1 MRKAI
6 IIAAALALVTG
17 MTLAGEYHTGDTLV
31 CSQCH
36 TMHASLQHSYG
47 GGTTGYPQSWTP
59 TEYLLKGGLN
69 ETCLACHNDA
79 VFAPDVLGND
89 TGPML
94 ADRSAGALNDSAG
107 IVDGYEAWMGHTL
120 GSTDTAP
127 GDTGSFIPD
136 ATHGLTCMD
145 CHHQHGYGG
154 FGTTDV
160 AGNPL
165 SDIFRNL
172 GAKGGMA
179 VSYAVDTQDLT
190 KDVYET
196 SARNYNAAAVNL
208 NEPNTADSGFGE
220 WCQQCHVNFHG
231 DVGDT
236 NSIGGSGSPPAHFI
250 RHPNAT
256 VNIGALPGG
265 HSNLGDFGEKLYR
278 VRVMSPTGDWGTQG
292 QAWLTAPADLTPTCL
307 SCHKAHGNKRA
318 FGLIY
323 AKGGSA
329 LGEDGDGT
337 SARELCMQCHVQGG

>member
-6 IIAAALALVTG
+6 IITAALALVTG
-17 MTLAGEYHTGDTLV
+17 MTFAGEYHTGATLV

-47 GGTTGYPQSWTP
+47 GGVTGYPRSWTP

-69 ETCLACHNDA
+69 ETCLACHDDA
-79 VFAPDVLGND
+79 GFAPDVIGND

-94 ADRSAGALNDSAG
+94 TDRSAGALSTVAG
-107 IVDGYEAWMGHTL
+107 PVDGYEAWMGHTL
-120 GSTDTAP
+120 GSTAVAP
-127 GDTGSFIPD
+127 GDVGSFTPD

-154 FGTTDV
+154 FGTQDV

-165 SDIFRNL
+165 SDTFRNL
-172 GAKGGMA
+172 SAKGGIS
-179 VSYAVDTQDLT
+179 VSYAIATNDTT
-190 KDVYET
+190 KDVFETTARTYET
-196 SARNYNAAAVNL
+196 AAVNL
-208 NEPNTADSGFGE
+208 NEPNATDSGFGE
-220 WCQQCHVNFHG
+220 WCQKCHVNFHG
-231 DVGDT
+231 DVGDSA
-236 NSIGGSGSPPAHFI
+236 SIGGSGSPPAHFV

-256 VNIGALPGG
+256 VNIGAVGGG
-265 HSNLGDFGEKLYR
+265 HSSLGVYSGRLNR

-292 QAWLTAPADLTPTCL
+292 TAWTGAPGDLTPTCL

-323 AKGGSA
+323 ALGASA
-329 LGEDGDGT
+329 LGEDGDG
-337 SARELCMQCHVQGG
+337 SAARDLCTQCHVQGG